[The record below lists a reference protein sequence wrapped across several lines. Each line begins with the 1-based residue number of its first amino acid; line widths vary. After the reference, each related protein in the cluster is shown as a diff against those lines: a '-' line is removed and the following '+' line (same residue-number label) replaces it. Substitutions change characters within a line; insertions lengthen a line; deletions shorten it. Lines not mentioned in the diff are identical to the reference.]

1 MAPSSMKLRWT
12 KIAAD
17 DLKAAY
23 EYIHER
29 SAVHAD
35 KLLNR
40 IISTIEMLEP
50 HPHLGRVGRIAG
62 TRELAIAN
70 TPFIVF
76 YRIRRNQVE
85 ILGILHG
92 ARKWPDSI

>member
-1 MAPSSMKLRWT
+1 MKIRWT
-12 KIAAD
+12 RIAAD

-23 EYIHER
+23 EYIHEQ
-29 SAVHAD
+29 SAVHAN

-40 IISTIEMLEP
+40 ILSTIEMLEK
-50 HPHLGRVGRIAG
+50 HQFLGRAGRIEG
-62 TRELAIAN
+62 PRELAITG
-70 TPFIVF
+70 TPFVVF
-76 YRIRRNQVE
+76 YRVRRNQVE